1 MKILHLPLIT
11 MLAIA
16 MLAVAIPAIAA
27 DEKEAQGN
35 AQSVTTNQSPQMSEI
50 PKMKEQGKRM
60 AELMQ
65 KIQEVKDP
73 AERKR
78 MLAEATCPQ

>member
-1 MKILHLPLIT
+1 MKILHLLCSAS
-11 MLAIA
+11 L
-16 MLAVAIPAIAA
+16 VIAA
-27 DEKEAQGN
+27 LPVMAAEDDKASKSEAQD
-35 AQSVTTNQSPQMSEI
+35 TPTNQAPQMSEI
-50 PKMKEQGKRM
+50 PTMKAQGKRM

-65 KIQEVKDP
+65 KIQDVKDP

>member
-1 MKILHLPLIT
+1 MKVLHLLCSAS
-11 MLAIA
+11 LV
-16 MLAVAIPAIAA
+16 VAALPALAA
-27 DEKEAQGN
+27 DDDKAVKTEPQA
-35 AQSVTTNQSPQMSEI
+35 ATTSQAPQMSEI
-50 PKMKEQGKRM
+50 PTMKAQGKRM